1 MTWIET
7 RDPNADT
14 GALHQAHLAQRALY
28 PAEYAIP
35 TQPANSGA
43 DGIVASHSLLPDTLY
58 HAFATLGTLLR
69 PDLPLERRHHEMI
82 ATVVSVTNRCRY

>member
-7 RDPNADT
+7 KDPNSDGGDLRDAF
-14 GALHQAHLAQRALY
+14 LKQRHLY
-28 PAEYAIP
+28 PPEYATP
-35 TQPANSGA
+35 TTPANSGA
-43 DGIVASHSLLPDTLY
+43 AGIVASHALLPETLY
-58 HAFATLGTLLR
+58 HAFATYGTLLN

>member
-7 RDPNADT
+7 HDPNADT
-14 GALHQAHLAQRALY
+14 GAIREAHLRQRALY
-28 PAEYAIP
+28 PKEYAVP

-43 DGIVASHSLLPDTLY
+43 EGIVD
-58 HAFATLGTLLR
+58 
-69 PDLPLERRHHEMI
+69 EMI

>member
-7 RDPNADT
+7 HDPNADT
-14 GALHQAHLAQRALY
+14 GAVKEAHLRQRALY
-28 PAEYAIP
+28 PVEYAIP

-43 DGIVASHSLLPDTLY
+43 AGIVASHSLLPDTLY
-58 HAFATLGTLLR
+58 HAFATLGTLLS